1 MAIASLV
8 ISTLSFVIIPLN
20 LVGVFFGFIA
30 RRNIARSA
38 GRIGG
43 EAVAVTGIV
52 IGAVSLIVSGIAI
65 TLLGM
70 QLLAPTANREARD
83 VEPTPLPVSV
93 SPEAPESTPAPTFTH
108 AERQPVR
115 GGAAHRESW
124 GELKVSD
131 IDPEV
136 VSLAESLDEE
146 RRLAARDGRQLLV
159 LLVAPQC
166 AACSALEKTLK
177 SAPIQRRLSKVWL
190 ARVDARQ
197 FDSELEELRIPSD
210 QTPAL
215 IRLNPQNAPLDVLL
229 HAEWKDSSQENIAL
243 LLQEFMDGKLQQRK
257 QPWRRMTQD
266 GETPI

>member
-43 EAVAVTGIV
+43 EAVAVAGIV

-65 TLLGM
+65 SLLGM
-70 QLLAPTANREARD
+70 QLLAPTANSEARAL
-83 VEPTPLPVSV
+83 EPTPLPVSIA
-93 SPEAPESTPAPTFTH
+93 PEAPESTPAPTFTH

-146 RRLAARDGRQLLV
+146 RNLAARDGRQLLL
-159 LLVAPQC
+159 LLVTGQC
-166 AACSALEKTLK
+166 TACSAFEKTLK
-177 SAPIQRRLSKVWL
+177 SAPVQRELNKIWLVRL
-190 ARVDARQ
+190 DARQ
-197 FDSELEELRIPSD
+197 FESELDQLRIPSD

-215 IRLNPQNAPLDVLL
+215 VRLNAQNAPLDVLL
-229 HAEWKDSSQENIAL
+229 HAEWKDGSQENIAL
-243 LLQEFMDGKLQQRK
+243 LLQDFLKGKLQPRK

>member
-43 EAVAVTGIV
+43 EAVAVAGIV
-52 IGAVSLIVSGIAI
+52 IGAVSLIVSSIAI
-65 TLLGM
+65 SLLGM
-70 QLLAPTANREARD
+70 QLLAPTANREARA
-83 VEPTPLPVSV
+83 VEPTPLPVSIT
-93 SPEAPESTPAPTFTH
+93 PDTPESTPAPTFTH

-115 GGAAHRESW
+115 GGAAHRETW

-136 VSLAESLDEE
+136 VSLADALDEE
-146 RRLAARDGRQLLV
+146 RGLAARDGRELLV
-159 LLVAPQC
+159 LLVTSPC
-166 AACSALEKTLK
+166 AACASFEKALK
-177 SAPIQRRLSKVWL
+177 SAPVQRGLSNVWL
-190 ARVDARQ
+190 VRVDARQ
-197 FDSELEELRIPSD
+197 FESELDQLRIPSD

-215 IRLNPQNAPLDVLL
+215 IRVNPQNAPLDVLL
-229 HAEWKDSSQENIAL
+229 QAEWKDGSQEDIAL
-243 LLQEFMDGKLQQRK
+243 LLQDFVNGKRQQRK
-257 QPWRRMTQD
+257 QRWRRLAQD